1 MENQIIGPILP
12 LRDLVVYPS
21 ITSPLF
27 VGRAKSIDAINFA
40 MNNNEKIIYL
50 FTQKEPTTDDPQ
62 VNDVYAYG
70 VKSKIIQFLKLPD
83 NTYKVLTEGLE
94 IVKIKSAVKAT
105 NNFLTAKL
113 EPISISKK
121 NSVELKASLRVLKN
135 EFQNYIQNIGNNN
148 DILEGLLNIDDP
160 YQFIDNVYYNLNVS
174 IEEKQKNLEIT
185 DINKKIQNLLN
196 FFSKEL
202 NFSALEK
209 KIKNRVK
216 RQMEKTQR
224 EYYLNEQMK
233 AIQKELGDGEDGSN
247 EYTEIEKKINEVK
260 LSKEAKDKALN
271 EFKKLKS
278 MSPMS
283 AEASVIRNYLEW
295 LLDIPWETFSK
306 EINDIAGAE
315 KILNQDH
322 YGLEKVKERIL
333 EFLAVKKRSKKATG
347 TILCFIGP
355 PGVGK
360 TSLGKSIARAT
371 GREFAKISLGGIRD
385 EAEIR
390 GHRRTYI
397 GSMPGRFVQAMKK
410 TKTSNPIILLDE
422 IDKLGNDWRG
432 DPSSAL
438 LEVLDPEQNNQ
449 FNDHYL
455 EVDYDLS
462 NVMFICTGN
471 TYNIPGPLLDRLE
484 VIEVSGYTEKEKIE
498 IAKKYLIPKKMIK
511 NILKPSELKLDRTAV
526 TNIVRHY
533 TRESGVRG
541 LEKVFDKL
549 FRKLVFQL
557 EKTKTKSKKPFVFD
571 EKTIKKFLGPEKYK
585 DSVLEKKNLVGI
597 TNGLAWT
604 QVGGDILN
612 IEVNLSSGKGMIHAT
627 GKLGEVMKESITAA
641 LGYIKSNSVEFGVNP
656 KVFEKVDIHLHVPEG
671 AIPKDGPSAGIT
683 IFTSLISSLTEIKIK
698 REVAMTGEITLKG
711 RVLPIGGLKEKLLA
725 AIRYG
730 IKTVIIPKENE
741 KDLIEIQKD
750 IQNKLTIKK
759 VEFARE
765 VLDIALDG
773 KINKINKKLD
783 WRHIVSESMKQKT
796 SKIKKKLSLTSIL
809 LLIFLPF
816 SYYN

>member
-62 VNDVYAYG
+62 VNDVYSYG

-113 EPISISKK
+113 EPVAISKK

-160 YQFIDNVYYNLNVS
+160 HQFIDNVYYNLNVS

-397 GSMPGRFVQAMKK
+397 GSMPGRFIQAMKK

-498 IAKKYLIPKKMIK
+498 IAKKYLIPRKMNK
-511 NILKPSELKLDRTAV
+511 NILKPSEFKLDRNAV
-526 TNIVRHY
+526 TKVVRHY

-557 EKTKTKSKKPFVFD
+557 EKTKSRSKKPFVFD
-571 EKTIKKFLGPEKYK
+571 EKTIKKFLGPEKFK

-627 GKLGEVMKESITAA
+627 GKLGDVMKESITAA

-656 KVFEKVDIHLHVPEG
+656 KVFDKIDIHLHVPEG

-698 REVAMTGEITLKG
+698 RDVAMTGEITLKG

-730 IKTVIIPKENE
+730 IKSVIIPKENE

-773 KINKINKKLD
+773 KISKINKKLD
-783 WRHIVSESMKQKT
+783 WRHIVSESMKQKNQQNQEK
-796 SKIKKKLSLTSIL
+796 S
-809 LLIFLPF
+809 FV
-816 SYYN
+816 N

>member
-27 VGRAKSIDAINFA
+27 VGRSKSIDAINFA

-174 IEEKQKNLEIT
+174 IDEKQKNLEIT
-185 DINKKIQNLLN
+185 DVNKKIHNLLN

-247 EYTEIEKKINEVK
+247 EYIEIEKKINEVK

-271 EFKKLKS
+271 EFKKLKA

-397 GSMPGRFVQAMKK
+397 GSMPGRFIQAMKK

-422 IDKLGNDWRG
+422 IDKIGNDWRG

-498 IAKKYLIPKKMIK
+498 IAKKYLIPKKMNK
-511 NILKPSELKLDRTAV
+511 NILKPSELKLERTAV

-557 EKTKTKSKKPFVFD
+557 EKTKTKSKKQFVFD

-671 AIPKDGPSAGIT
+671 AISKDGPSAGIT

-783 WRHIVSESMKQKT
+783 WRHIVSESMNQKNQQNQEKT
-796 SKIKKKLSLTSIL
+796 
-809 LLIFLPF
+809 FV
-816 SYYN
+816 N

>member
-40 MNNNEKIIYL
+40 MNSNDKIIYL

-62 VNDVYAYG
+62 ISDVYSYG

-94 IVKIKSAVKAT
+94 IVKIKSAVKAN
-105 NNFLTAKL
+105 NNFLTAKI
-113 EPISISKK
+113 EPITINKK
-121 NSVELKASLRVLKN
+121 NTVELKASLRVLKN
-135 EFQNYIQNIGNNN
+135 EFQNYIQSIGNNN
-148 DILEGLLNIDDP
+148 DILEGLLNIEDP

-174 IEEKQKNLEIT
+174 IDDKQKNLEIV

-271 EFKKLKS
+271 EFKKLKT

-295 LLDIPWETFSK
+295 ILDIPWETFSK
-306 EINDIAGAE
+306 EINDISGAE

-333 EFLAVKKRSKKATG
+333 EFLAVKKRSQKSTG

-397 GSMPGRFVQAMKK
+397 GSMPGRFIQAMKK

-471 TYNIPGPLLDRLE
+471 TYNIPSPLLDRLE
-484 VIEVSGYTEKEKIE
+484 VIEVSGYTEKEKVE
-498 IAKKYLIPKKMIK
+498 IAKKYLVPRKMDK
-511 NILKPSELKLDRTAV
+511 NVLKPNEFKLDKSAITKV
-526 TNIVRHY
+526 VRHY

-557 EKTKTKSKKPFVFD
+557 EKTKSKSKKPFVFD
-571 EKTIKKFLGPEKYK
+571 DKNIQKFLGPEKYK
-585 DSVLEKKNLVGI
+585 DSALEKKNLVGI

-656 KVFEKVDIHLHVPEG
+656 KVFDKVDIHLHVP
-671 AIPKDGPSAGIT
+671 
-683 IFTSLISSLTEIKIK
+683 
-698 REVAMTGEITLKG
+698 
-711 RVLPIGGLKEKLLA
+711 
-725 AIRYG
+725 
-730 IKTVIIPKENE
+730 
-741 KDLIEIQKD
+741 
-750 IQNKLTIKK
+750 
-759 VEFARE
+759 
-765 VLDIALDG
+765 
-773 KINKINKKLD
+773 
-783 WRHIVSESMKQKT
+783 
-796 SKIKKKLSLTSIL
+796 
-809 LLIFLPF
+809 
-816 SYYN
+816 

>member
-62 VNDVYAYG
+62 VNDVYAFG

-113 EPISISKK
+113 EPVTFSKK

-148 DILEGLLNIDDP
+148 DILEGLLNIDEP
-160 YQFIDNVYYNLNVS
+160 HQFIDNVYYNLNVS

-260 LSKEAKDKALN
+260 LSREAKDKAIN

-306 EINDIAGAE
+306 EVNDIDGAE

-347 TILCFIGP
+347 TILCFVGP

-360 TSLGKSIARAT
+360 TSLGRSIARAT

-397 GSMPGRFVQAMKK
+397 GSMPGRFIQAMKK

-438 LEVLDPEQNNQ
+438 LEVLDPEQNHT

-498 IAKKYLIPKKMIK
+498 IAKKYLIPRKMNK
-511 NILKPSELKLDRTAV
+511 NILKSSEFKLDRNAV
-526 TNIVRHY
+526 TKVVRHY

-549 FRKLVFQL
+549 FRKLVYQL
-557 EKTKTKSKKPFVFD
+557 EKTKSRSKKPYIFD
-571 EKTIKKFLGPEKYK
+571 DKSLKKFLGPEKFK

-627 GKLGEVMKESITAA
+627 GKLGDVMKESITAA

-656 KVFEKVDIHLHVPEG
+656 KVFEKIDIHLHVPEG

-698 REVAMTGEITLKG
+698 RDVAMTGEITLKG

-730 IKTVIIPKENE
+730 IKNVIIPKENE

-773 KINKINKKLD
+773 KISKINKKLD
-783 WRHIVSESMKQKT
+783 WRRIVSESMKQKNQQNQEK
-796 SKIKKKLSLTSIL
+796 S
-809 LLIFLPF
+809 FV
-816 SYYN
+816 N

>member
-1 MENQIIGPILP
+1 MDKNIVTGPILP
-12 LRDLVVYPS
+12 LRDLVVFPS

-27 VGRAKSIDAINFA
+27 VGRSKSIDAINHA
-40 MNNNEKIIYL
+40 MNSNDKVIYL
-50 FTQKEPTTDDPQ
+50 FTQKEPTEDNPNSKDI
-62 VNDVYAYG
+62 YSYG

-94 IVKIKSAVKAT
+94 IFKIKSEIKDS
-105 NNFLTAKL
+105 NSFLSAKF
-113 EPISISKK
+113 EKVVINKK
-121 NSVELKASLRVLKN
+121 NSAELKASLRVLKN

-160 YQFIDNVYYNLNVS
+160 YQFVDNVYYNLNMS
-174 IEEKQKNLEIT
+174 IEDKQKNLET
-185 DINKKIQNLLN
+185 FDVNKKIKNLLN
-196 FFSKEL
+196 YFSKEL

-233 AIQKELGDGEDGSN
+233 AIQKELGDGEDGNN
-247 EYTEIEKKINEVK
+247 EYAEIEKKINEVE

-271 EFKKLKS
+271 EFKKLKT

-295 LLDIPWETFSK
+295 MLDIPWNKFSD
-306 EINDIAGAE
+306 ENNNISAAE
-315 KILNQDH
+315 KILDEDH

-333 EFLAVKKRSKKATG
+333 EFLAVKKRSNKTTG

-371 GREFAKISLGGIRD
+371 GREFAKFSLGGIRD
-385 EAEIR
+385 EAEVR

-397 GSMPGRFVQAMKK
+397 GSMPGRFIQAMKK
-410 TKTSNPIILLDE
+410 AKTSNPIILLDE
-422 IDKLGNDWRG
+422 IDKIGNDWRG

-438 LEVLDPEQNNQ
+438 LEVLDPEQNSQ

-484 VIEVSGYTEKEKIE
+484 TIEVSGYTEKEKVE
-498 IAKKYLIPKKMIK
+498 IAKRYLVPKKMKK
-511 NILKPSELKLDRTAV
+511 NIVKNSEFKFSKDAITK
-526 TNIVRHY
+526 IVRDY
-533 TRESGVRG
+533 TRESGVRS
-541 LEKVFDKL
+541 LEQLFDKL
-549 FRKLVFQL
+549 FRKLVFSL
-557 EKTKTKSKKPFVFD
+557 ERNKSKSKKPFMFD
-571 EKTIKKFLGPEKYK
+571 SKSIVKFLGAERFK
-585 DSVLEKKNLVGI
+585 DSTIDKKSLVGI
-597 TNGLAWT
+597 THGLAWT
-604 QVGGDILN
+604 QVGGDLLN
-612 IEVNLSSGKGMIHAT
+612 IEVNLSSGKGMINAT
-627 GKLGEVMKESITAA
+627 GKLGDVMKESITAA
-641 LGYIKSNSVEFGVNP
+641 LGYIKSNSIEFGVNP
-656 KVFEKVDIHLHVPEG
+656 KVFDKIDIHVHVPEG
-671 AIPKDGPSAGIT
+671 AVPKDGPSAGIT
-683 IFTSLISSLTEIKIK
+683 IFTSLISALTEIKVKNDI
-698 REVAMTGEITLKG
+698 AMTGEITLKG

-730 IKTVIIPKENE
+730 IKTVIIPKDNE
-741 KDLIEIQKD
+741 KDLLEIQKD
-750 IQNKLTIKK
+750 IQNKLTIKS
-759 VEFARE
+759 VEYARE
-765 VLDIALDG
+765 VLDIVLTS
-773 KINKINKKLD
+773 KIAKIDKKLD
-783 WRHIVSESMKQKT
+783 WRNVVSDAVNKKT
-796 SKIKKKLSLTSIL
+796 PKNQEKS
-809 LLIFLPF
+809 FV
-816 SYYN
+816 N

>member
-40 MNNNEKIIYL
+40 MNNNNKIIYL

-62 VNDVYAYG
+62 VNDVYSYG

-94 IVKIKSAVKAT
+94 IVKVKSAVKAS

-113 EPISISKK
+113 EPVIVNKK
-121 NSVELKASLRVLKN
+121 NSAELKASLRVLKN

-148 DILEGLLNIDDP
+148 DILEGLLNIEDP
-160 YQFIDNVYYNLNVS
+160 FQFIDNIYYNLNVG
-174 IEEKQKNLEIT
+174 IDEKQKNLEII

-247 EYTEIEKKINEVK
+247 EYSEIEKKINEVK
-260 LSKEAKDKALN
+260 LSKEAKEKALN

-283 AEASVIRNYLEW
+283 AEASVIRNYLDW
-295 LLDIPWETFSK
+295 ILDIPWEKFSK
-306 EINDIAGAE
+306 EVIDIKGSE
-315 KILNQDH
+315 KILNDDH
-322 YGLEKVKERIL
+322 YGLDKVKERIL
-333 EFLAVKKRSKKATG
+333 EFLAVKKRSKKASG

-371 GREFAKISLGGIRD
+371 GREFAKISLGGLRD

-397 GSMPGRFVQAMKK
+397 GSMPGRFIQAMKK

-422 IDKLGNDWRG
+422 IDKVGSDWRG

-484 VIEVSGYTEKEKIE
+484 VIEVSGYTEKEKVE
-498 IAKKYLIPKKMIK
+498 IAKKYLIPRKMNK
-511 NILKPSELKLDRTAV
+511 NILKNNEFKLDKSVITK
-526 TNIVRHY
+526 IVRHY

-549 FRKLVFQL
+549 FRKLVLQL
-557 EKTKTKSKKPFVFD
+557 EKIKSRSKKPFVFD
-571 EKTIKKFLGPEKYK
+571 AKTIVNFLGPEKFK
-585 DSVLEKKNLVGI
+585 ESVLEKKNLVGI

-612 IEVNLSSGKGMIHAT
+612 IEVNLSSGKGLINAT
-627 GKLGEVMKESITAA
+627 GKLGDVMKESITAA

-656 KVFEKVDIHLHVPEG
+656 KVFDKVDIHLHVPEG
-671 AIPKDGPSAGIT
+671 ATPKDGPSAGIT
-683 IFTSLISSLTEIKIK
+683 IFTALISSLTDLKIK
-698 REVAMTGEITLKG
+698 RDVAMTGEITLKG

-741 KDLIEIQKD
+741 KDLSEIQKD
-750 IQNKLTIKK
+750 IQNKLNIKK

-765 VLDIALDG
+765 VLDIAIDG

-783 WRHIVSESMKQKT
+783 WRHIVTESMKPKNQQNQEKT
-796 SKIKKKLSLTSIL
+796 
-809 LLIFLPF
+809 FV
-816 SYYN
+816 N

>member
-27 VGRAKSIDAINFA
+27 VGRSKSIDAINFA

-148 DILEGLLNIDDP
+148 DILEGLLNIDDL

-174 IEEKQKNLEIT
+174 IDEKQKNLEIT
-185 DINKKIQNLLN
+185 DANKKIQNLLN

-247 EYTEIEKKINEVK
+247 EYIEIEKKINEVK

-271 EFKKLKS
+271 EFKKLKA

-306 EINDIAGAE
+306 EINDIAGSE

-322 YGLEKVKERIL
+322 YGLEKVKDRIL

-397 GSMPGRFVQAMKK
+397 GSMPGRFIQAMKK

-422 IDKLGNDWRG
+422 IDKIGNDWRG

-498 IAKKYLIPKKMIK
+498 IAKKYLIPKKMNK
-511 NILKPSELKLDRTAV
+511 NILKPSELKLERTAV

-557 EKTKTKSKKPFVFD
+557 EKTKTKSKKQFVFD

-783 WRHIVSESMKQKT
+783 WRHIVSESMKQKNYQNQEKT
-796 SKIKKKLSLTSIL
+796 
-809 LLIFLPF
+809 FV
-816 SYYN
+816 N

>member
-1 MENQIIGPILP
+1 MENHIIGPILP

-62 VNDVYAYG
+62 VNDVYSYG

-113 EPISISKK
+113 EPVAISKK

-160 YQFIDNVYYNLNVS
+160 HQFIDNVYYNLNVS

-397 GSMPGRFVQAMKK
+397 GSMPGRFIQAMKK

-498 IAKKYLIPKKMIK
+498 IAKKYLIPRKMNK
-511 NILKPSELKLDRTAV
+511 NILKPSEFKLDRNAV
-526 TNIVRHY
+526 TKVVRHY

-557 EKTKTKSKKPFVFD
+557 EKTKSRSKKPFVFD
-571 EKTIKKFLGPEKYK
+571 EKTIKKFLGPEKFK

-627 GKLGEVMKESITAA
+627 GKLGDVMKESITAA

-656 KVFEKVDIHLHVPEG
+656 KVFDKIDIHLHVPEG

-698 REVAMTGEITLKG
+698 RDVAMTGEITLKG

-773 KINKINKKLD
+773 KISKINKKLD
-783 WRHIVSESMKQKT
+783 WRHIVSESMKQKNQQNQEK
-796 SKIKKKLSLTSIL
+796 S
-809 LLIFLPF
+809 FV
-816 SYYN
+816 N

>member
-40 MNNNEKIIYL
+40 MNNNNKIIYL

-62 VNDVYAYG
+62 VKDVYSYG

-94 IVKIKSAVKAT
+94 IVKIKSPVKAS

-113 EPISISKK
+113 EPVVINKK
-121 NSVELKASLRVLKN
+121 NSAELKASLRVLKN

-148 DILEGLLNIDDP
+148 DILEGLLNIEDP
-160 YQFIDNVYYNLNVS
+160 YQFIDNIYYNLNVG
-174 IEEKQKNLEIT
+174 IDEKQKNLEII

-247 EYTEIEKKINEVK
+247 EYSEIEKKINEVK
-260 LSKEAKDKALN
+260 LSKEAKEKALN

-295 LLDIPWETFSK
+295 ILDIPWEKFSK
-306 EINDIAGAE
+306 EVIDIKGSE
-315 KILNQDH
+315 KILNDDH

-333 EFLAVKKRSKKATG
+333 EFLAVKKRSKKASG

-371 GREFAKISLGGIRD
+371 GREFAKISLGGLRD

-397 GSMPGRFVQAMKK
+397 GSLPGKIIQMMKK
-410 TKTSNPIILLDE
+410 AGTKNPLFLLDE
-422 IDKLGNDWRG
+422 VDKIGNDYRG

-438 LEVLDPEQNNQ
+438 LEALDPEQNTA

-462 NVMFICTGN
+462 DVMFVTTAN
-471 TYNIPGPLLDRLE
+471 TLNILPPLLDRME
-484 VIEVSGYTEKEKIE
+484 VIRIPGYTEDEKIN
-498 IAKKYLIPKKMIK
+498 IANKYLLPKQVKENGVKEGELNLEDGTIK
-511 NILKPSELKLDRTAV
+511 EIIRS
-526 TNIVRHY
+526 Y
-533 TRESGVRG
+533 TRESGVRNLEREISKVTRKVVKKVVSG
-541 LEKVFDKL
+541 EVEKVKVNDKNIPDFL
-549 FRKLVFQL
+549 G
-557 EKTKTKSKKPFVFD
+557 
-571 EKTIKKFLGPEKYK
+571 IKKFKFGEVEDK
-585 DSVLEKKNLVGI
+585 DKTGI
-597 TNGLAWT
+597 VIGLAWT
-604 QVGGDILN
+604 EVGGEILK
-612 IEVNLSSGKGMIHAT
+612 IETVNMPGKGRMQIT
-627 GKLGEVMKESITAA
+627 GKLGDVMQESVKAA
-641 LGYIKSNSVEFGVNP
+641 KSYVRSKSLEYGIIPPF
-656 KVFEKVDIHLHVPEG
+656 FEKKDFHIHVPEG
-671 AIPKDGPSAGIT
+671 ATPKDGPSAGIAMV
-683 IFTSLISSLTEIKIK
+683 TSIVSSITNIPVNREI
-698 REVAMTGEITLKG
+698 AMTGEVTITG
-711 RVLPIGGLKEKLLA
+711 QVLQIGGLKEKLLA
-725 AIRYG
+725 AHRAG
-730 IKTVIIPKENE
+730 VKKVLIPKENE
-741 KDLIEIQKD
+741 KDLAD
-750 IQNKLTIKK
+750 IPKK
-759 VEFARE
+759 VREDIKIIPVETADE
-765 VLDIALDG
+765 VLKIALTKELKPVEWTEVDKISEG
-773 KINKINKKLD
+773 KKDDK
-783 WRHIVSESMKQKT
+783 SQA
-796 SKIKKKLSLTSIL
+796 SIQ
-809 LLIFLPF
+809 
-816 SYYN
+816 

>member
-40 MNNNEKIIYL
+40 MNSNDKIIYL

-62 VNDVYAYG
+62 IADVYTFG

-94 IVKIKSAVKAT
+94 VVKIKSAVKAN
-105 NNFLTAKL
+105 NNFLTAKI
-113 EPISISKK
+113 EPVVINKK

-148 DILEGLLNIDDP
+148 DILEGLLNIEDP

-174 IEEKQKNLEIT
+174 IEDKQKNLEIT

-271 EFKKLKS
+271 EFKKLKT

-295 LLDIPWETFSK
+295 ILDIPWETFSK
-306 EINDIAGAE
+306 EINDISGAE

-333 EFLAVKKRSKKATG
+333 EFLAVKKRSQKATG

-397 GSMPGRFVQAMKK
+397 GSMPGRFIQAMKK

-438 LEVLDPEQNNQ
+438 LEVLDPEQNSQ

-471 TYNIPGPLLDRLE
+471 TYNIPSPLLDRLE
-484 VIEVSGYTEKEKIE
+484 VIEVSGYTEKEKVE
-498 IAKKYLIPKKMIK
+498 IAKKYLVPRKMEK
-511 NILKPSELKLDRTAV
+511 NVLKSNEFKLDKNAITK
-526 TNIVRHY
+526 IVRHY

-557 EKTKTKSKKPFVFD
+557 EKTKSKSKKPFIFD
-571 EKTIKKFLGPEKYK
+571 DKNIQKFLGPEKFK
-585 DSVLEKKNLVGI
+585 DSALEKKNLVGI

-656 KVFEKVDIHLHVPEG
+656 KVFDKVDIHLHVPEG

-698 REVAMTGEITLKG
+698 RDVAMTGEITLKG

-765 VLDIALDG
+765 VLEIALDG
-773 KINKINKKLD
+773 KISKINKKLD
-783 WRHIVSESMKQKT
+783 WRHIVSESMDKKSQQNQEKT
-796 SKIKKKLSLTSIL
+796 
-809 LLIFLPF
+809 FV
-816 SYYN
+816 N

>member
-27 VGRAKSIDAINFA
+27 VGRSKSIDSINFA

-62 VNDVYAYG
+62 VNDIFTYG

-94 IVKIKSAVKAT
+94 IVKIKSSVKAT

-113 EPISISKK
+113 EPVAISKK

-160 YQFIDNVYYNLNVS
+160 YQFIDNVYYNLNIS
-174 IEEKQKNLEIT
+174 IAEKQKNLEIT

-260 LSKEAKDKALN
+260 LSKEAKEKALN

-306 EINDIAGAE
+306 EINDISGAE

-397 GSMPGRFVQAMKK
+397 GSMPGRFIQAMKK

-438 LEVLDPEQNNQ
+438 LEVLDPEQNHT

-498 IAKKYLIPKKMIK
+498 IAKKYLIPRKMNK
-511 NILKPSELKLDRTAV
+511 NILKPSEFKLDRNTV
-526 TNIVRHY
+526 TKVVRHY

-557 EKTKTKSKKPFVFD
+557 EKTKSRSKKPFIFD
-571 EKTIKKFLGPEKYK
+571 DKSLKKFLGPEKFK

-627 GKLGEVMKESITAA
+627 GKLGDVMKESITAA

-656 KVFEKVDIHLHVPEG
+656 KVFDKIDIHLHVPEG

-698 REVAMTGEITLKG
+698 RDVAMTGEITLKG

-750 IQNKLTIKK
+750 IQNKLIIKK

-765 VLDIALDG
+765 VLDVALDG
-773 KINKINKKLD
+773 KISKINKKLD
-783 WRHIVSESMKQKT
+783 WRHIVTESMKQKNQQNQEK
-796 SKIKKKLSLTSIL
+796 S
-809 LLIFLPF
+809 FV
-816 SYYN
+816 N

>member
-1 MENQIIGPILP
+1 MDKNIVTGPILP
-12 LRDLVVYPS
+12 LRDLVVFPS

-27 VGRAKSIDAINFA
+27 VGRSKSIDAINHA
-40 MNNNEKIIYL
+40 MNSNDKVIYL
-50 FTQKEPTTDDPQ
+50 FTQKEPTEDNPNSKDI
-62 VNDVYAYG
+62 YSYG

-94 IVKIKSAVKAT
+94 IFKIKSEIKDS
-105 NNFLTAKL
+105 NSFLSAKL
-113 EPISISKK
+113 EKVVINKK
-121 NSVELKASLRVLKN
+121 NSAELKASLRVLKN

-160 YQFIDNVYYNLNVS
+160 YQFVDNVYYNLNMS
-174 IEEKQKNLEIT
+174 IEDKQKNLET
-185 DINKKIQNLLN
+185 FDVNKKIKNLLN
-196 FFSKEL
+196 YFSKEL

-233 AIQKELGDGEDGSN
+233 AIQKELGDGEDGNN
-247 EYTEIEKKINEVK
+247 EYAEIEKKINEVE

-271 EFKKLKS
+271 EFKKLKT

-295 LLDIPWETFSK
+295 MLDIPWNKFSD
-306 EINDIAGAE
+306 ENNNISAAE
-315 KILNQDH
+315 KILDEDH

-333 EFLAVKKRSKKATG
+333 EFLAVKKRSNKTTG

-371 GREFAKISLGGIRD
+371 GREFAKFSLGGIRD
-385 EAEIR
+385 EAEVR

-397 GSMPGRFVQAMKK
+397 GSMPGRFIQAMKK
-410 TKTSNPIILLDE
+410 AKTSNPIILLDE
-422 IDKLGNDWRG
+422 IDKIGNDWRG

-438 LEVLDPEQNNQ
+438 LEVLDPEQNSQ

-484 VIEVSGYTEKEKIE
+484 TIEVSGYTEKEKVE
-498 IAKKYLIPKKMIK
+498 IAKRYLVPKKMKK
-511 NILKPSELKLDRTAV
+511 NIVKNSEFKFSKDAITK
-526 TNIVRHY
+526 IVRDY
-533 TRESGVRG
+533 TRESGVRS
-541 LEKVFDKL
+541 LEQLFDKL
-549 FRKLVFQL
+549 FRKLVFSL
-557 EKTKTKSKKPFVFD
+557 EKNKSKSKKPFMFD
-571 EKTIKKFLGPEKYK
+571 SKSIVKFLGAERFK
-585 DSVLEKKNLVGI
+585 DSTIDKKSLVGI
-597 TNGLAWT
+597 THGLAWT
-604 QVGGDILN
+604 QVGGDLLN
-612 IEVNLSSGKGMIHAT
+612 IEVNLSSGKGMINAT
-627 GKLGEVMKESITAA
+627 GKLGDVMKESITAA
-641 LGYIKSNSVEFGVNP
+641 LGYIKSNSIEFGVNP
-656 KVFEKVDIHLHVPEG
+656 KVFDKIDIHVHVPEG
-671 AIPKDGPSAGIT
+671 AVPKDGPSAGIT
-683 IFTSLISSLTEIKIK
+683 IFTSLISALTEIKVKNDI
-698 REVAMTGEITLKG
+698 AMTGEITLKG

-730 IKTVIIPKENE
+730 IKTVIIPKDNE
-741 KDLIEIQKD
+741 KDLLEIQKD
-750 IQNKLTIKK
+750 IQNKLTIKS
-759 VEFARE
+759 VEYARE
-765 VLDIALDG
+765 VLDIVLTS
-773 KINKINKKLD
+773 KIAKIDKKLD
-783 WRHIVSESMKQKT
+783 WRNVVSDAVNKKT
-796 SKIKKKLSLTSIL
+796 PKNQEKS
-809 LLIFLPF
+809 FV
-816 SYYN
+816 N

>member
-27 VGRAKSIDAINFA
+27 VGRSKSIDAINFA

-50 FTQKEPTTDDPQ
+50 FTQKEPTTDNPQ

-148 DILEGLLNIDDP
+148 DILEGLLNIDDL

-174 IEEKQKNLEIT
+174 IDEKQKNLEIT
-185 DINKKIQNLLN
+185 DVNKKIQNLLN
-196 FFSKEL
+196 FFAKEL

-247 EYTEIEKKINEVK
+247 EYIEIEKKINEVK

-271 EFKKLKS
+271 EFKKLKA

-306 EINDIAGAE
+306 EINDIAGSE

-322 YGLEKVKERIL
+322 YGLEKVKDRIL

-397 GSMPGRFVQAMKK
+397 GSMPGRFIQAMKK

-422 IDKLGNDWRG
+422 IDKIGNDWRG

-498 IAKKYLIPKKMIK
+498 IAKKYLIPKKMNK
-511 NILKPSELKLDRTAV
+511 NILKPSELKLERTAV

-557 EKTKTKSKKPFVFD
+557 EKTKTKSKKQFVFD

-783 WRHIVSESMKQKT
+783 WRHIVSESMKQKNYQNQEKT
-796 SKIKKKLSLTSIL
+796 
-809 LLIFLPF
+809 FV
-816 SYYN
+816 N

>member
-1 MENQIIGPILP
+1 MDKNIVTGPILP
-12 LRDLVVYPS
+12 LRDLVVFPS

-27 VGRAKSIDAINFA
+27 VGRSKSIDAINHA
-40 MNNNEKIIYL
+40 MNSNDKVIYL
-50 FTQKEPTTDDPQ
+50 FTQKEPTEDNPNSKDI
-62 VNDVYAYG
+62 YSYG

-94 IVKIKSAVKAT
+94 IFKIKSEIKDS
-105 NNFLTAKL
+105 NSFLSAKL
-113 EPISISKK
+113 EKVVINKK
-121 NSVELKASLRVLKN
+121 NSAELKASLRVLKN

-160 YQFIDNVYYNLNVS
+160 YQFVDNVYYNLNMS
-174 IEEKQKNLEIT
+174 IEDKQKNLET
-185 DINKKIQNLLN
+185 FDVNKKIKNLLN
-196 FFSKEL
+196 YFSKEL

-233 AIQKELGDGEDGSN
+233 AIQKELGDGEDGNN
-247 EYTEIEKKINEVK
+247 EYAEIEKKINEVE

-271 EFKKLKS
+271 EFKKLKT

-295 LLDIPWETFSK
+295 MLDIPWNKFSD
-306 EINDIAGAE
+306 ENNNISAAE
-315 KILNQDH
+315 KILDEDH

-333 EFLAVKKRSKKATG
+333 EFLAVKKRSNKTTG

-371 GREFAKISLGGIRD
+371 GREFAKFSLGGIRD
-385 EAEIR
+385 EAEVR

-397 GSMPGRFVQAMKK
+397 GSMPGRFIQAMKK
-410 TKTSNPIILLDE
+410 AKTSNPIILLDE
-422 IDKLGNDWRG
+422 IDKIGNDWRG

-438 LEVLDPEQNNQ
+438 LEVLDPEQNSQ

-484 VIEVSGYTEKEKIE
+484 TIEVSGYTEKEKVE
-498 IAKKYLIPKKMIK
+498 IAKRYLVPKKMKK
-511 NILKPSELKLDRTAV
+511 NIVKNSEFKFSKDAITK
-526 TNIVRHY
+526 IVRDY
-533 TRESGVRG
+533 TRESGVRS
-541 LEKVFDKL
+541 LEQLFDKL
-549 FRKLVFQL
+549 FRKLVFSL
-557 EKTKTKSKKPFVFD
+557 EKNKSKSKKPFMFD
-571 EKTIKKFLGPEKYK
+571 SKSIVKFLGAERFK
-585 DSVLEKKNLVGI
+585 DSTIDKKSLVGI
-597 TNGLAWT
+597 THGLAWT
-604 QVGGDILN
+604 QVGGDLLN
-612 IEVNLSSGKGMIHAT
+612 IEVNLSSGKGMINAT
-627 GKLGEVMKESITAA
+627 GKLGDVMKESITAA
-641 LGYIKSNSVEFGVNP
+641 LGYIKSNSIEFGVNP
-656 KVFEKVDIHLHVPEG
+656 KVFDKIDIHVHVPEG
-671 AIPKDGPSAGIT
+671 AVPKDGPSAGIT
-683 IFTSLISSLTEIKIK
+683 IFTSLISALTEIKVKNDI
-698 REVAMTGEITLKG
+698 AMTGEITLKG

-730 IKTVIIPKENE
+730 IKTVIIPKDNE
-741 KDLIEIQKD
+741 KDLLEIQKD
-750 IQNKLTIKK
+750 IPVSYTHLT
-759 VEFARE
+759 
-765 VLDIALDG
+765 
-773 KINKINKKLD
+773 
-783 WRHIVSESMKQKT
+783 
-796 SKIKKKLSLTSIL
+796 
-809 LLIFLPF
+809 LPTTP
-816 SYYN
+816 YV

>member
-1 MENQIIGPILP
+1 MDKNIVIGPILP
-12 LRDLVVYPS
+12 LRDLVVFPS

-27 VGRAKSIDAINFA
+27 VGRSKSIDAINHA
-40 MNNNEKIIYL
+40 MNSNDKVIYL
-50 FTQKEPTTDDPQ
+50 FTQKEPTEDNPNSKDI
-62 VNDVYAYG
+62 YSYG

-94 IVKIKSAVKAT
+94 IFKIKSEIKDS
-105 NNFLTAKL
+105 NSFLSAKF
-113 EPISISKK
+113 EKVVINKK
-121 NSVELKASLRVLKN
+121 NSAELKASLRVLKN

-160 YQFIDNVYYNLNVS
+160 YQFVDNVYYNLNMS
-174 IEEKQKNLEIT
+174 IEDKQKNLET
-185 DINKKIQNLLN
+185 FDVNKKIKNLLN
-196 FFSKEL
+196 YFSKEL

-233 AIQKELGDGEDGSN
+233 AIQKELGDGEDGNN
-247 EYTEIEKKINEVK
+247 EYAEIEKKINEVE

-271 EFKKLKS
+271 EFKKLKT

-295 LLDIPWETFSK
+295 MLDIPWNKFSD
-306 EINDIAGAE
+306 ENNNISAAE
-315 KILNQDH
+315 KILDEDH

-333 EFLAVKKRSKKATG
+333 EFLAVKKRSNKTTG

-371 GREFAKISLGGIRD
+371 GREFAKFSLGGIRD
-385 EAEIR
+385 EAEVR

-397 GSMPGRFVQAMKK
+397 GSMPGRFIQAMKK
-410 TKTSNPIILLDE
+410 AKTSNPIILLDE
-422 IDKLGNDWRG
+422 IDKIGNDWRG

-438 LEVLDPEQNNQ
+438 LEVLDPEQNSQ

-484 VIEVSGYTEKEKIE
+484 TIEVSGYTEKEKVE
-498 IAKKYLIPKKMIK
+498 IAKRYLVPKKMKK
-511 NILKPSELKLDRTAV
+511 NIVKNSEFKFSKDAITK
-526 TNIVRHY
+526 IVRDY
-533 TRESGVRG
+533 TRESGVRS
-541 LEKVFDKL
+541 LEQLFDKL
-549 FRKLVFQL
+549 FRKLVFSL
-557 EKTKTKSKKPFVFD
+557 EKNKSKSKKPFIFD
-571 EKTIKKFLGPEKYK
+571 SKSIVKFLGAERFK
-585 DSVLEKKNLVGI
+585 DSTIDKKSLVGI
-597 TNGLAWT
+597 THGLAWT
-604 QVGGDILN
+604 QVGGDLLN
-612 IEVNLSSGKGMIHAT
+612 IEVNLSSGKGMINAT
-627 GKLGEVMKESITAA
+627 GKLGDVMKESITAA
-641 LGYIKSNSVEFGVNP
+641 LGYIKSNSIEFGVNP
-656 KVFEKVDIHLHVPEG
+656 KVFDKIDIHVHVPEG
-671 AIPKDGPSAGIT
+671 AVPKDGPSAGIT
-683 IFTSLISSLTEIKIK
+683 IFTSLISALTEIKVKNDI
-698 REVAMTGEITLKG
+698 AMTGEITLKG

-730 IKTVIIPKENE
+730 IKSVIIPKDNE
-741 KDLIEIQKD
+741 KDLLEIQKD
-750 IQNKLTIKK
+750 IQNKLTIKS
-759 VEFARE
+759 VEYARE
-765 VLDIALDG
+765 VLDIVLTS
-773 KINKINKKLD
+773 KIAKIDKKLD
-783 WRHIVSESMKQKT
+783 WRNVVSDAVNKKT
-796 SKIKKKLSLTSIL
+796 PKNQEKS
-809 LLIFLPF
+809 FV
-816 SYYN
+816 N

>member
-27 VGRAKSIDAINFA
+27 VGRAKSIDAINYA

-62 VNDVYAYG
+62 VNDVYTYG

-113 EPISISKK
+113 EPVTVSKK

-148 DILEGLLNIDDP
+148 DILEGLLNIDEP
-160 YQFIDNVYYNLNVS
+160 HQFIDNVYYNLNVS
-174 IEEKQKNLEIT
+174 IEEKQKNLEII

-260 LSKEAKDKALN
+260 LSKEAKEKALN

-295 LLDIPWETFSK
+295 LLDIPWESFSK
-306 EINDIAGAE
+306 EINDISGAE

-397 GSMPGRFVQAMKK
+397 GSMPGRFIQAMKK

-438 LEVLDPEQNNQ
+438 LEVLDPEQNNT

-471 TYNIPGPLLDRLE
+471 TFNIPGPLLDRLE

-498 IAKKYLIPKKMIK
+498 IAKKYLIPRKMNK
-511 NILKPSELKLDRTAV
+511 NILKSSEFKLDRNAV
-526 TNIVRHY
+526 TKVVRHY

-557 EKTKTKSKKPFVFD
+557 EKTKSRSKKPFIFD
-571 EKTIKKFLGPEKYK
+571 DKTLKKFLGPEKFK

-627 GKLGEVMKESITAA
+627 GKLGDVMKESITAA

-656 KVFEKVDIHLHVPEG
+656 KVFDKIDIHLHVPEG

-698 REVAMTGEITLKG
+698 RDVAMTGEITLKG

-730 IKTVIIPKENE
+730 IKTVIIPKDNE

-773 KINKINKKLD
+773 KISKINKKLD
-783 WRHIVSESMKQKT
+783 WRHIVSESMKQKNQQNQEK
-796 SKIKKKLSLTSIL
+796 S
-809 LLIFLPF
+809 FV
-816 SYYN
+816 N

>member
-40 MNNNEKIIYL
+40 MNNSEKIIYL

-397 GSMPGRFVQAMKK
+397 GSMPGRFIQAMKK

-498 IAKKYLIPKKMIK
+498 IAKKYLIPKKMNK
-511 NILKPSELKLDRTAV
+511 NILKPSELKLDRNAV

-571 EKTIKKFLGPEKYK
+571 EKAIKKFLGPEKYK

-783 WRHIVSESMKQKT
+783 WRHIVSESMKQKNQQNQEKT
-796 SKIKKKLSLTSIL
+796 
-809 LLIFLPF
+809 FV
-816 SYYN
+816 N

>member
-1 MENQIIGPILP
+1 
-12 LRDLVVYPS
+12 
-21 ITSPLF
+21 
-27 VGRAKSIDAINFA
+27 
-40 MNNNEKIIYL
+40 
-50 FTQKEPTTDDPQ
+50 
-62 VNDVYAYG
+62 
-70 VKSKIIQFLKLPD
+70 
-83 NTYKVLTEGLE
+83 
-94 IVKIKSAVKAT
+94 
-105 NNFLTAKL
+105 
-113 EPISISKK
+113 
-121 NSVELKASLRVLKN
+121 
-135 EFQNYIQNIGNNN
+135 
-148 DILEGLLNIDDP
+148 
-160 YQFIDNVYYNLNVS
+160 
-174 IEEKQKNLEIT
+174 
-185 DINKKIQNLLN
+185 
-196 FFSKEL
+196 
-202 NFSALEK
+202 
-209 KIKNRVK
+209 
-216 RQMEKTQR
+216 MEKTQR

-397 GSMPGRFVQAMKK
+397 GSMPGRFIQAMKK

-498 IAKKYLIPKKMIK
+498 IAKKYLIPKKMNK

-557 EKTKTKSKKPFVFD
+557 EKTKTKSKKQFVFD

-612 IEVNLSSGKGMIHAT
+612 IEVNLSSGKGIIHAT

-783 WRHIVSESMKQKT
+783 WRHIVSESMKQKNQQNQEKT
-796 SKIKKKLSLTSIL
+796 
-809 LLIFLPF
+809 FV
-816 SYYN
+816 N

>member
-40 MNNNEKIIYL
+40 MNSNDKIIYL

-62 VNDVYAYG
+62 ISDVYSYG

-94 IVKIKSAVKAT
+94 IVKIKSAVKAN
-105 NNFLTAKL
+105 NNFLTAKI
-113 EPISISKK
+113 EPITINKK
-121 NSVELKASLRVLKN
+121 NTVELKASLRVLKN
-135 EFQNYIQNIGNNN
+135 EFQNYIQSIGNNN
-148 DILEGLLNIDDP
+148 DILEGLLNIEDP

-174 IEEKQKNLEIT
+174 IDDKQKNLEIV

-271 EFKKLKS
+271 EFKKLKT

-295 LLDIPWETFSK
+295 ILDIPWETFSK
-306 EINDIAGAE
+306 EINDISGAE

-333 EFLAVKKRSKKATG
+333 EFLAVKKRSQKSTG

-397 GSMPGRFVQAMKK
+397 GSMPGRFIQAMKK

-471 TYNIPGPLLDRLE
+471 TYNIPSPLLDRLE
-484 VIEVSGYTEKEKIE
+484 VIEVSGYTEKEKVE
-498 IAKKYLIPKKMIK
+498 IAKKYLVPRKMDK
-511 NILKPSELKLDRTAV
+511 NVLKPNEFKLDKNAITKV
-526 TNIVRHY
+526 VRHY

-557 EKTKTKSKKPFVFD
+557 EKTKSKSKKPFVFD
-571 EKTIKKFLGPEKYK
+571 DKNIQKFLGPEKYK
-585 DSVLEKKNLVGI
+585 DSALEKKNLVGI

-656 KVFEKVDIHLHVPEG
+656 KVFDKVDIHLHVPEG

-698 REVAMTGEITLKG
+698 RDVAMTGEITLKG

-730 IKTVIIPKENE
+730 VKTVIIPKENE

-750 IQNKLTIKK
+750 IQNKLIIKK

-773 KINKINKKLD
+773 KISKINKKLD
-783 WRHIVSESMKQKT
+783 WRHIVSESMNKKSQQNQEKT
-796 SKIKKKLSLTSIL
+796 
-809 LLIFLPF
+809 FV
-816 SYYN
+816 N

>member
-113 EPISISKK
+113 EPISINKK

-247 EYTEIEKKINEVK
+247 EYSEIEKKINEVK

-295 LLDIPWETFSK
+295 LLDIPWENFSK

-397 GSMPGRFVQAMKK
+397 GSMPGRFIQAMKK

-498 IAKKYLIPKKMIK
+498 IAKKYLIPRKMNK
-511 NILKPSELKLDRTAV
+511 NILKPSEFKLDRSAV
-526 TNIVRHY
+526 TNVVRHY

-557 EKTKTKSKKPFVFD
+557 EKTKSRSKKPFVFD
-571 EKTIKKFLGPEKYK
+571 EKTIKKFLGPEKFK
-585 DSVLEKKNLVGI
+585 DSILEKKNLVGI

-627 GKLGEVMKESITAA
+627 GKLGDVMKESITAA

-773 KINKINKKLD
+773 KISKINKKLD
-783 WRHIVSESMKQKT
+783 WRHIVSESMKQKNQQNQEKT
-796 SKIKKKLSLTSIL
+796 
-809 LLIFLPF
+809 FV
-816 SYYN
+816 N

>member
-27 VGRAKSIDAINFA
+27 VGRAKSIDAINYA

-62 VNDVYAYG
+62 VNDVYTYG

-94 IVKIKSAVKAT
+94 IVKIKSAVKAS

-113 EPISISKK
+113 EPVTINKK

-148 DILEGLLNIDDP
+148 DILEGLLNIDEP
-160 YQFIDNVYYNLNVS
+160 HQFIDNVYYNLNVS
-174 IEEKQKNLEIT
+174 IEEKQKNLEII

-260 LSKEAKDKALN
+260 LSKEAKEKALN

-295 LLDIPWETFSK
+295 LLDIPWEAFSK
-306 EINDIAGAE
+306 EINDISGAE

-333 EFLAVKKRSKKATG
+333 EFLAVKKRSKKSTG

-397 GSMPGRFVQAMKK
+397 GSMPGRFIQAMKK

-438 LEVLDPEQNNQ
+438 LEVLDPEQNNT

-498 IAKKYLIPKKMIK
+498 IAKKYLIPRKMNK
-511 NILKPSELKLDRTAV
+511 NILKSSEFKLDRNAITKV
-526 TNIVRHY
+526 VRHF

-557 EKTKTKSKKPFVFD
+557 EKTKSRSKKPFIFD
-571 EKTIKKFLGPEKYK
+571 DKSLKKFLGPEKFK

-627 GKLGEVMKESITAA
+627 GKLGDVMKESITAA

-656 KVFEKVDIHLHVPEG
+656 KVFEKIDIHLHVPEG

-698 REVAMTGEITLKG
+698 RDVAMTGEITLKG

-750 IQNKLTIKK
+750 IKNKLIIKK

-765 VLDIALDG
+765 VLDIALVG
-773 KINKINKKLD
+773 KISKINKKLD
-783 WRHIVSESMKQKT
+783 WRNIVSESMKQNNQQNQEK
-796 SKIKKKLSLTSIL
+796 S
-809 LLIFLPF
+809 FV
-816 SYYN
+816 N

>member
-27 VGRAKSIDAINFA
+27 VGRAKSIDAINYA

-62 VNDVYAYG
+62 VNDVYTYG

-113 EPISISKK
+113 EPVTVSKK

-148 DILEGLLNIDDP
+148 DILEGLLNIDEP
-160 YQFIDNVYYNLNVS
+160 HQFIDNVYYNLNVS
-174 IEEKQKNLEIT
+174 IEEKQKNLEII

-260 LSKEAKDKALN
+260 LSKEAKEKALN

-295 LLDIPWETFSK
+295 LLDIPWESFSK
-306 EINDIAGAE
+306 EINDISGAE

-397 GSMPGRFVQAMKK
+397 GSMPGRFIQAMKK

-438 LEVLDPEQNNQ
+438 LEVLDPEQNNT

-498 IAKKYLIPKKMIK
+498 IAKKYLIPRKMNK
-511 NILKPSELKLDRTAV
+511 NILKSSEFKLDRNAITKV
-526 TNIVRHY
+526 VRHY

-557 EKTKTKSKKPFVFD
+557 EKTKSRSKKPFIFD
-571 EKTIKKFLGPEKYK
+571 DKSLKKFLGPEKFK

-627 GKLGEVMKESITAA
+627 GKLGDVMKESITAA

-656 KVFEKVDIHLHVPEG
+656 KVFDKIDIHLHVPEG

-698 REVAMTGEITLKG
+698 RDVAMTGEITLKG

-730 IKTVIIPKENE
+730 IKTVIIPKDNE

-765 VLDIALDG
+765 VLDIVLDG
-773 KINKINKKLD
+773 KISKINKKLD
-783 WRHIVSESMKQKT
+783 WRHIVSESMKQKNQQNQEK
-796 SKIKKKLSLTSIL
+796 S
-809 LLIFLPF
+809 FV
-816 SYYN
+816 N

>member
-1 MENQIIGPILP
+1 MENQIVGPILP

-27 VGRAKSIDAINFA
+27 VGRAKSIDAINYS

-62 VNDVYAYG
+62 IKDVFAYG

-94 IVKIKSAVKAT
+94 IVKIKSGVKAS
-105 NNFLTAKL
+105 NNFLTAKI
-113 EPISISKK
+113 EPVQINKK
-121 NSVELKASLRVLKN
+121 KSVELKASLRVLKN

-148 DILEGLLNIDDP
+148 DILEGLLNIDDA

-174 IEEKQKNLEIT
+174 IEDKQKNLEIT

-247 EYTEIEKKINEVK
+247 EYSEIEKKINEVK
-260 LSKEAKDKALN
+260 LSKEAKDKAIN

-295 LLDIPWETFSK
+295 LLDIPWENFSK
-306 EINDIAGAE
+306 EVIDISSAE

-347 TILCFIGP
+347 TILCFVGP

-397 GSMPGRFVQAMKK
+397 GSMPGRFIQAMKK

-438 LEVLDPEQNNQ
+438 LEVLDPEQNHQ

-471 TYNIPGPLLDRLE
+471 TYNIPSPLLDRLE

-498 IAKKYLIPKKMIK
+498 IAKKYLIPRKMNK
-511 NILKPSELKLDRTAV
+511 NILKSNEFKLDKSV
-526 TNIVRHY
+526 VKKIVRHY

-557 EKTKTKSKKPFVFD
+557 EKNKSRSKKTFIFD
-571 EKTIKKFLGPEKYK
+571 DKAIKSFLGPEKFK
-585 DSVLEKKNLVGI
+585 DSVIEKKNLVGI

-612 IEVNLSSGKGMIHAT
+612 IEVNLSSGKGLIHAT
-627 GKLGEVMKESITAA
+627 GKLGDVMKESITAA

-656 KVFEKVDIHLHVPEG
+656 KVFDKIDIHLHVPEG

-698 REVAMTGEITLKG
+698 RDVAMTGEITLKG

-730 IKTVIIPKENE
+730 VKTVIIPKENE

-750 IQNKLTIKK
+750 IQNKITIKK
-759 VEFARE
+759 VEFAKE

-773 KINKINKKLD
+773 KISKINKKLD
-783 WRHIVSESMKQKT
+783 WRHIVSESMKQKNQENQEKT
-796 SKIKKKLSLTSIL
+796 
-809 LLIFLPF
+809 FV
-816 SYYN
+816 N

>member
-40 MNNNEKIIYL
+40 MNNSEKIIYL

-174 IEEKQKNLEIT
+174 IDEKQKNLEIT
-185 DINKKIQNLLN
+185 DVNKKIQNLLN
-196 FFSKEL
+196 FFAKEL

-306 EINDIAGAE
+306 EINDIAGSE

-322 YGLEKVKERIL
+322 YGLEKVKDRIL

-397 GSMPGRFVQAMKK
+397 GSMPGRFIQAMKK

-498 IAKKYLIPKKMIK
+498 IAKKYLIPKKMNK
-511 NILKPSELKLDRTAV
+511 NILKPSELKLERTAV

-557 EKTKTKSKKPFVFD
+557 EKTKTKSKKQFVFD

-604 QVGGDILN
+604 KVGGDILN
-612 IEVNLSSGKGMIHAT
+612 IEVNLSSGKGIIHAT

-671 AIPKDGPSAGIT
+671 AISKDGPSAGIT

-711 RVLPIGGLKEKLLA
+711 KVLPIGGLKEKLLA

-741 KDLIEIQKD
+741 RDLIEIQKD

-783 WRHIVSESMKQKT
+783 WRHIVSESMKQKNQQNQEKT
-796 SKIKKKLSLTSIL
+796 
-809 LLIFLPF
+809 FV
-816 SYYN
+816 N

>member
-62 VNDVYAYG
+62 VNDVYSYG

-113 EPISISKK
+113 EPVAISKK

-160 YQFIDNVYYNLNVS
+160 HQFIDNVYYNLNVS

-185 DINKKIQNLLN
+185 DISKKIQNLLN

-347 TILCFIGP
+347 TILCFVGP

-397 GSMPGRFVQAMKK
+397 GSMPGRFIQAMKK

-449 FNDHYL
+449 FNDNYL

-498 IAKKYLIPKKMIK
+498 IAKKYLIPRKMNK
-511 NILKPSELKLDRTAV
+511 NILKPSELKLDRSAV

-557 EKTKTKSKKPFVFD
+557 EKTKSRSKKPFIFD
-571 EKTIKKFLGPEKYK
+571 EKTIKKFLGPEKFK

-627 GKLGEVMKESITAA
+627 GKLGDVMKESITAA

-656 KVFEKVDIHLHVPEG
+656 KVFDKIDIHLHVPEG

-698 REVAMTGEITLKG
+698 RDVAMTGEITLKG

-773 KINKINKKLD
+773 KISKINKKLD
-783 WRHIVSESMKQKT
+783 WRHIVSESMKQKNQQNQEK
-796 SKIKKKLSLTSIL
+796 S
-809 LLIFLPF
+809 FV
-816 SYYN
+816 N

>member
-27 VGRAKSIDAINFA
+27 VGRAKSIDAINYA

-62 VNDVYAYG
+62 FNDVYTYG

-113 EPISISKK
+113 EPVTVSKK

-148 DILEGLLNIDDP
+148 DILEGLLNIDEP
-160 YQFIDNVYYNLNVS
+160 HQFIDNVYYNLNVS
-174 IEEKQKNLEIT
+174 IEEKQKNLEII

-260 LSKEAKDKALN
+260 LSKEAKEKALN

-295 LLDIPWETFSK
+295 LLDIPWESFSK
-306 EINDIAGAE
+306 EINDISGAE

-397 GSMPGRFVQAMKK
+397 GSMPGRFIQAMKK

-438 LEVLDPEQNNQ
+438 LEVLDPEQNNT

-498 IAKKYLIPKKMIK
+498 IAKKYLIPRKMNK
-511 NILKPSELKLDRTAV
+511 NILKPSEFKLDRYAITKV
-526 TNIVRHY
+526 VRHY

-557 EKTKTKSKKPFVFD
+557 EKTKSRSKKPFIFD
-571 EKTIKKFLGPEKYK
+571 DKTLKKFLGPEKFK

-627 GKLGEVMKESITAA
+627 GKLGDVMKESITAA

-656 KVFEKVDIHLHVPEG
+656 KVFDKIDIHLHVPEG

-698 REVAMTGEITLKG
+698 RDVAMTGEITLKG

-730 IKTVIIPKENE
+730 IKTVIIPKDNE

-773 KINKINKKLD
+773 KISKINKKLD
-783 WRHIVSESMKQKT
+783 WRHIVSESMKQKNQQNQEK
-796 SKIKKKLSLTSIL
+796 S
-809 LLIFLPF
+809 FV
-816 SYYN
+816 N

>member
-27 VGRAKSIDAINFA
+27 VGRSKSIDAINFA

-174 IEEKQKNLEIT
+174 IDEKQKNLEIT
-185 DINKKIQNLLN
+185 DVNKKIQNLLN

-295 LLDIPWETFSK
+295 LLDIPWETFPK
-306 EINDIAGAE
+306 EINDIAGSE

-322 YGLEKVKERIL
+322 YGLEKVKDRIL

-397 GSMPGRFVQAMKK
+397 GSMPGRFIQAMKK

-498 IAKKYLIPKKMIK
+498 IAKKYLIPKKMNK
-511 NILKPSELKLDRTAV
+511 NILKPSELKLERTAV

-557 EKTKTKSKKPFVFD
+557 EKTKTKSKKQFVFD

-612 IEVNLSSGKGMIHAT
+612 IEVNLSSGKGIIHAT

-671 AIPKDGPSAGIT
+671 AISKDGPSAGIT

-750 IQNKLTIKK
+750 IQNKLTIK
-759 VEFARE
+759 
-765 VLDIALDG
+765 
-773 KINKINKKLD
+773 
-783 WRHIVSESMKQKT
+783 
-796 SKIKKKLSLTSIL
+796 
-809 LLIFLPF
+809 
-816 SYYN
+816 

>member
-62 VNDVYAYG
+62 VNDVYSYG

-113 EPISISKK
+113 EPVAISKK

-160 YQFIDNVYYNLNVS
+160 HQFIDNVYYNLNVS

-322 YGLEKVKERIL
+322 YGLEKVKDRIL

-347 TILCFIGP
+347 TILCFVGP

-397 GSMPGRFVQAMKK
+397 GSMPGRFIQAMKK

-484 VIEVSGYTEKEKIE
+484 IIEVSGYTEKEKIE
-498 IAKKYLIPKKMIK
+498 IAKKYLIPRKMNK
-511 NILKPSELKLDRTAV
+511 NILKPSEFKLDRNAV
-526 TNIVRHY
+526 TKVVRHY

-557 EKTKTKSKKPFVFD
+557 EKTKSRSKKPFVFD
-571 EKTIKKFLGPEKYK
+571 EKTIKKFLGPEKFK

-627 GKLGEVMKESITAA
+627 GKLGDVMKESITAA

-656 KVFEKVDIHLHVPEG
+656 KVFDKIDIHLHVPEG

-698 REVAMTGEITLKG
+698 RDVAMTGEITLKG

-773 KINKINKKLD
+773 KISKINKKLD
-783 WRHIVSESMKQKT
+783 WRHIVSESMKQKNQQNQEK
-796 SKIKKKLSLTSIL
+796 S
-809 LLIFLPF
+809 FV
-816 SYYN
+816 N

>member
-62 VNDVYAYG
+62 VNDVYSYG

-113 EPISISKK
+113 EPVAISKK

-160 YQFIDNVYYNLNVS
+160 HQFIDNVYYNLNVS

-397 GSMPGRFVQAMKK
+397 GSMPGRFIQAMKK

-498 IAKKYLIPKKMIK
+498 IAKKYLIPRKMNK
-511 NILKPSELKLDRTAV
+511 NILKPSEFKLDRNTV
-526 TNIVRHY
+526 TKVVRHY

-557 EKTKTKSKKPFVFD
+557 EKTKSRSKKPFVFD
-571 EKTIKKFLGPEKYK
+571 EKTIKKFLGPEKFK

-627 GKLGEVMKESITAA
+627 GKLGDVMKESITAA

-656 KVFEKVDIHLHVPEG
+656 KVFDKIDIHLHVPEG

-698 REVAMTGEITLKG
+698 RDVAMTGEITLKG

-773 KINKINKKLD
+773 KISKINKKLD
-783 WRHIVSESMKQKT
+783 WRHIVSESMKQKNQQNQEK
-796 SKIKKKLSLTSIL
+796 S
-809 LLIFLPF
+809 FV
-816 SYYN
+816 N

>member
-27 VGRAKSIDAINFA
+27 VGRSKSIDAINFA

-50 FTQKEPTTDDPQ
+50 FTQKEPTTDNPQ

-148 DILEGLLNIDDP
+148 DILEGLLNIDDL

-174 IEEKQKNLEIT
+174 IDEKQKNLEIT
-185 DINKKIQNLLN
+185 DANKKIQNLLN

-247 EYTEIEKKINEVK
+247 EYIEIEKKINEVK

-306 EINDIAGAE
+306 EINDIAGSE

-322 YGLEKVKERIL
+322 YGLEKVKDRIL

-397 GSMPGRFVQAMKK
+397 GSMPGRFIQAMKK

-498 IAKKYLIPKKMIK
+498 IAKKYLIPKKMNK
-511 NILKPSELKLDRTAV
+511 NILKPSELKLERTAV

-557 EKTKTKSKKPFVFD
+557 EKTKTKSKKQFVFD

-783 WRHIVSESMKQKT
+783 WRHIVSESMKQKNYQNQEKT
-796 SKIKKKLSLTSIL
+796 
-809 LLIFLPF
+809 FV
-816 SYYN
+816 N

>member
-27 VGRAKSIDAINFA
+27 VGRAKSIDAINYA

-62 VNDVYAYG
+62 VNDVYTYG

-113 EPISISKK
+113 EPVTVSKK

-148 DILEGLLNIDDP
+148 DILEGLLNIDEP
-160 YQFIDNVYYNLNVS
+160 HQFIDNVYYNLNVS
-174 IEEKQKNLEIT
+174 IEEKQKNLEII

-260 LSKEAKDKALN
+260 LSKEAKEKALN

-295 LLDIPWETFSK
+295 LLDIPWESFSK
-306 EINDIAGAE
+306 EINDISGAE

-397 GSMPGRFVQAMKK
+397 GSMPGRFIQAMKK

-438 LEVLDPEQNNQ
+438 LEVLDPEQNNT

-498 IAKKYLIPKKMIK
+498 IAKKYLIPRKMNK
-511 NILKPSELKLDRTAV
+511 NILKPSEFKLDRYAITKV
-526 TNIVRHY
+526 VRHY

-557 EKTKTKSKKPFVFD
+557 EKTKSRSKKPFIFD
-571 EKTIKKFLGPEKYK
+571 DKTLKKFLGPEKFK

-627 GKLGEVMKESITAA
+627 GKLGDVMKESITAA

-656 KVFEKVDIHLHVPEG
+656 KVFDKIDIHLHVPEG

-698 REVAMTGEITLKG
+698 RDVAMTGEITLKG

-730 IKTVIIPKENE
+730 IKTVIIPKDNE

-773 KINKINKKLD
+773 KISKINKKLD
-783 WRHIVSESMKQKT
+783 WRHIVSESMKQKNQQNQEK
-796 SKIKKKLSLTSIL
+796 S
-809 LLIFLPF
+809 FV
-816 SYYN
+816 N

>member
-247 EYTEIEKKINEVK
+247 EYTEIEKKINEVN

-397 GSMPGRFVQAMKK
+397 GSMPGRFIQAMKK

-498 IAKKYLIPKKMIK
+498 IAKKYLIPKKMNK

-557 EKTKTKSKKPFVFD
+557 EKTKTKSKKPFVFE

-730 IKTVIIPKENE
+730 VKTVIIPKENE

-783 WRHIVSESMKQKT
+783 WRHIVSESMKQKNQQNQEKT
-796 SKIKKKLSLTSIL
+796 
-809 LLIFLPF
+809 FV
-816 SYYN
+816 N